1 MINFLEQNVNTIY
14 KEYISIEESQNEIF
28 KGLTK
33 IYTDLDIIKSKKG
46 YEEAYINKIKGISAD
61 LEKILSNKKG
71 NNNKIK
77 EKR

>member
-14 KEYISIEESQNEIF
+14 KEYISTEESQNEIF

-46 YEEAYINKIKGISAD
+46 YEEAYIKKIKGISAD